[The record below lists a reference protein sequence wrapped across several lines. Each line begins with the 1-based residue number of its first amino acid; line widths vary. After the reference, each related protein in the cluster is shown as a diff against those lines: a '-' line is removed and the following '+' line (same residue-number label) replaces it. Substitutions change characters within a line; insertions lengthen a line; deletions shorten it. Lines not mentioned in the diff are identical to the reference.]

1 MKTVITHDITK
12 YSLLWVIILIVFS
25 PTLHSQSF
33 SLPVKNTSFEYNFE
47 EIKFPN
53 GAPIRDVVGIVQDK
67 YGFVWLASKH
77 GLCRYD
83 GHDFKVF
90 RHQLNDPNSI
100 VDTDVRNIEIF
111 NDTTLFIGCD
121 CGLSIMNLITGKFTN
136 YPTDNGSCPSR
147 IMNDF
152 EPDDSGNIWIAGLSG
167 LYSLPPDRKKIVD
180 HQLKVPKTIYSNT
193 PAANQVYYIAK
204 HPTDKNILILG
215 TEYGLISFDI
225 KKNKIHKTYPNEEI
239 SKLPYSYPSVTD
251 VKVDGQY
258 VWCRS
263 WEAGLNR
270 FDLMN
275 EQWENYGFPTFE
287 GNSPLSIGTI
297 LFKNKKELWIID
309 NNHSNGLGIF
319 NKKTG
324 KITFAKNI
332 KPEFGLP
339 LPETPLYLYLTPD
352 STLWLSSTTG
362 KGLFKQNKKIFRFH
376 TLDIPYTGK
385 VVSDI
390 FYDKSNN
397 DYYVGMLINSIGIG
411 KWNTVTKKWTFI
423 KPIGNPD
430 PSDFPAYLFLQ
441 DSNGTLWVATGKRS
455 LWYVDK
461 KENKVKPFLF
471 PNGEPIDNE
480 GYSIV
485 GLFEDSRKQLWIGT
499 SANGII
505 CLNKERTK
513 AVYYKHDDNDS
524 SSLIKGTHFR
534 AIEED
539 NHGRLWFGNNMG
551 FCVFEPKTGKF
562 SHQIADELS
571 STGVRIG
578 TTTTILRDTIG
589 RMWLT
594 MEGQGLVRITEL
606 ENGKMSFKTYRNEEG
621 LKDLAV
627 RYMTKDKNGCFWIV
641 NNGLLYFNPY
651 DETYMLTDASN
662 GMLNN
667 YSNDDRIMVDEYG
680 NVFMGNQVT

>member
-1 MKTVITHDITK
+1 
-12 YSLLWVIILIVFS
+12 
-25 PTLHSQSF
+25 
-33 SLPVKNTSFEYNFE
+33 
-47 EIKFPN
+47 
-53 GAPIRDVVGIVQDK
+53 
-67 YGFVWLASKH
+67 
-77 GLCRYD
+77 
-83 GHDFKVF
+83 
-90 RHQLNDPNSI
+90 
-100 VDTDVRNIEIF
+100 
-111 NDTTLFIGCD
+111 
-121 CGLSIMNLITGKFTN
+121 
-136 YPTDNGSCPSR
+136 
-147 IMNDF
+147 
-152 EPDDSGNIWIAGLSG
+152 
-167 LYSLPPDRKKIVD
+167 
-180 HQLKVPKTIYSNT
+180 
-193 PAANQVYYIAK
+193 
-204 HPTDKNILILG
+204 
-215 TEYGLISFDI
+215 
-225 KKNKIHKTYPNEEI
+225 
-239 SKLPYSYPSVTD
+239 
-251 VKVDGQY
+251 
-258 VWCRS
+258 
-263 WEAGLNR
+263 
-270 FDLMN
+270 
-275 EQWENYGFPTFE
+275 
-287 GNSPLSIGTI
+287 
-297 LFKNKKELWIID
+297 
-309 NNHSNGLGIF
+309 
-319 NKKTG
+319 
-324 KITFAKNI
+324 
-332 KPEFGLP
+332 
-339 LPETPLYLYLTPD
+339 
-352 STLWLSSTTG
+352 
-362 KGLFKQNKKIFRFH
+362 
-376 TLDIPYTGK
+376 LDIPYTGK